1 MFIVK
6 REDMNEKIPFADL
19 KPKKVSDILWCAVV
33 KAWENGLSDREAAFR
48 ASKESGTIVRADEIK
63 KWKKDDP
70 RVAELCE
77 MLKDDIKALAKC
89 NAKKLLEAGDDKT
102 TRWYLEHKCPEEFST
117 KSAVAFE
124 GAVVELSLD
133 EKQKALE
140 QLLETF
146 ENGK

>member
-1 MFIVK
+1 MSKKV
-6 REDMNEKIPFADL
+6 PFANL
-19 KPKKVSDILWCAVV
+19 KPKKVDEALWIAVI

-48 ASKESGTIVRADEIK
+48 ASREMEEIIKVDEIK

-70 RVAELCE
+70 RIAELCE

-89 NAKKLLEAGDDKT
+89 NAKELLEAKDDKT

-124 GAVVELSLD
+124 GAVVELTLE
-133 EKQKALE
+133 EKEKALKNLVE
-140 QLLETF
+140 QFDHGE
-146 ENGK
+146 

>member
-1 MFIVK
+1 MSKKV
-6 REDMNEKIPFADL
+6 PFADL
-19 KPKKVSDILWCAVV
+19 KPKKVSEIAWIAVV

-48 ASKESGTIVRADEIK
+48 ASKEAETVIKVDEIK
-63 KWKKDDP
+63 QWKKNDP

-124 GAVVELSLD
+124 GAVVELTLE
-133 EKQKALE
+133 EKEKALKDLVE
-140 QLLETF
+140 QFGHGE
-146 ENGK
+146 

>member
-1 MFIVK
+1 MSKKV
-6 REDMNEKIPFADL
+6 PFADL
-19 KPKKVSDILWCAVV
+19 KPKKVDEIVWIAVI

-48 ASKESGTIVRADEIK
+48 ASKEAETVIKVDEIK

-70 RVAELCE
+70 RIAELCE

-89 NAKKLLEAGDDKT
+89 NAKKLLEEGDDKT

-124 GAVVELSLD
+124 GAVVELSLE
-133 EKQKALE
+133 EKEKALKDLVE
-140 QLLETF
+140 QFGHGE
-146 ENGK
+146 